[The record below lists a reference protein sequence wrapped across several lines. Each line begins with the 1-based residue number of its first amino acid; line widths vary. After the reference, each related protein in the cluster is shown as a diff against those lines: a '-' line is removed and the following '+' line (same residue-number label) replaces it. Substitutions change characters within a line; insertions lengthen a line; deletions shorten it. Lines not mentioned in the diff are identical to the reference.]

1 MHVEIFFETA
11 EQAAAFN
18 DFPVVAL
25 DGDRVVVHVDW
36 HPSHLQSDELTA
48 ADLYEAQAEWEAEQ
62 YEAEEAELSDF
73 DPHRDFYAEMDDEAY
88 EWTEEAIEWE
98 EGMHPDNLYDG
109 DPVMDLPNDL
119 FMVFDDPD
127 YWG

>member
-1 MHVEIFFETA
+1 MFSKFDTNA
-11 EQAAAFN
+11 
-18 DFPVVAL
+18 
-25 DGDRVVVHVDW
+25 
-36 HPSHLQSDELTA
+36 QSDELTA

>member
-1 MHVEIFFETA
+1 MSKFDTQIHVEEIAYEPTQADWQEYNEWLESQEAA
-11 EQAAAFN
+11 E
-18 DFPVVAL
+18 P
-25 DGDRVVVHVDW
+25 
-36 HPSHLQSDELTA
+36 EL
-48 ADLYEAQAEWEAEQ
+48 EP
-62 YEAEEAELSDF
+62 SDF
-73 DPHRDFYAEMDDEAY
+73 DPHRDFYAEMDSDEY